1 MEWFLIFPLAV
12 FFSQIVDFQNRKSS
26 NLSSEKLE
34 NFTLLQTS
42 ETCRKRRETTSTK
55 PGRLEKGNIKP
66 ATAQIGAISK
76 AQKDSKTT
84 FSTTGDNK
92 NSQKT

>member
-1 MEWFLIFPLAV
+1 MEWFLIFQLAV

-34 NFTLLQTS
+34 NFTLLQIS

-55 PGRLEKGNIKP
+55 PGRLEKGKIKP
-66 ATAQIGAISK
+66 GTAQIGAISK